1 MFIMSEQLP
10 TPQRWR
16 RVSAIIGLVVLLVGV
31 FTGGYAL
38 GRQRGLQAGL
48 GAGAVLDKA
57 MPPPAY
63 LSRDVDFKLFWDVW
77 STLQQKY
84 VDRPVADTKLF
95 YGALQ
100 GLVAGVG
107 DPYTTFFDPQTAK
120 EFNQELSGS
129 FEGIGAEIGIRNNQ
143 IVVIAPL
150 ADTPAE
156 RAGLKAGDAILVIDG
171 RDTAG
176 LALDAAVAAI
186 RGPQGT
192 AVKLLLRR
200 ATVAQPFEVAIV
212 REKIAIQSVE
222 FSMKATPG
230 SEKPDIAYIKISHFN
245 EDTVGAFN
253 IVVDQALRQSPRGL
267 ILDLRNNPGGF
278 LETAVEVASHWVS
291 NGPIVTQQSGSGE
304 NAPYQAQGK
313 ASFKGLKTV
322 VLVNAGSASASEIVA
337 GALQDYGVATLVGEK
352 TFGKGSVQELQEL
365 PDGSALKVTIA
376 KWLTPQGRSINGAG
390 ITPDVEVK
398 VDQTSL
404 PPGDD
409 PELARGLELLK

>member
-16 RVSAIIGLVVLLVGV
+16 RVSAIIGLVVLLVGA

-186 RGPQGT
+186 RGPL
-192 AVKLLLRR
+192 AL
-200 ATVAQPFEVAIV
+200 A
-212 REKIAIQSVE
+212 
-222 FSMKATPG
+222 
-230 SEKPDIAYIKISHFN
+230 DIAYVKISHFN